1 MCAIHFLRTI
11 NCFCWFLIISRMNSI
26 MFQRAECQKKN
37 NKTIYLEYRLS
48 FPQTLLLQRGRIR
61 DDTFI
66 FNKTAVRRF
75 N

>member
-1 MCAIHFLRTI
+1 
-11 NCFCWFLIISRMNSI
+11 MNSI

-48 FPQTLLLQRGRIR
+48 FPQTLLLRRGRIR